1 MDDPSVAEGDYTLQV
16 GDLDNRSSLQFISA
30 KGKPLTQKENDEM
43 VKALEAAFSKSSVK

>member
-1 MDDPSVAEGDYTLQV
+1 MIRQWPKVITPYRSVT
-16 GDLDNRSSLQFISA
+16 DNRSSLQFISA